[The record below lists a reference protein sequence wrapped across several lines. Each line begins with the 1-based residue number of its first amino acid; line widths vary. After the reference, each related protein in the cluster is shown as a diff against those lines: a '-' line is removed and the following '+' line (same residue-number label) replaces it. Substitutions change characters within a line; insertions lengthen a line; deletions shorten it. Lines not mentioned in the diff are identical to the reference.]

1 MIRLFKHLHF
11 FIPCLFVLSLIV
23 GACSQSNLTTTTV
36 EPITLKMAVLPILD
50 TLPMYVAQQ
59 EGLFE
64 ENGVKVEFIPVASGA
79 ERDQLVSAGQAD
91 GMINEVTSTMLYNKD
106 QTRVQIVRFAR
117 TATTEDALFRILA
130 SGKSNVESA
139 NDLKGVEIGI
149 SQGTVIDYLTDR
161 LLQAQGFSQ
170 YEINTIAVPKIPD
183 RMALLENG
191 ELEAAML
198 PEPLSSLAVLNG
210 AKIILDDTSLPEY
223 SFSTISF
230 RKEVIDKHPEAIKGF
245 LAAIEEAT
253 DEINA
258 DPEKWNTLLSDLKL
272 VPPPLLDTFKIPPF
286 VTAGV
291 PDEDQWNDVLSWAKE
306 KGILNVD
313 VSYEE
318 SVNPEFLP

>member
-1 MIRLFKHLHF
+1 MVKLVRHLHF
-11 FIPCLFVLSLIV
+11 FIPCLFVFSIIV
-23 GACSQSNLTTTTV
+23 GACSQSSLTTSTV
-36 EPITLKMAVLPILD
+36 EPITLKIAVLPILD

-64 ENGVKVEFIPVASGA
+64 GNGVQVEFIPVASGA
-79 ERDQLVSAGQAD
+79 ERDQVVSAGQAD

-106 QTRVQIVRFAR
+106 QIQVQIVRFAR
-117 TATTEDALFRILA
+117 TATPKDALFRILA

-139 NDLKGVEIGI
+139 IDLKGVEIGI

-170 YEINTIAVPKIPD
+170 SDINTIAVPKIPD

-191 ELEAAML
+191 KLEAAML

-210 AKIILDDTSLPEY
+210 AKIILDDTSYPEY

-230 RKEVIDKHPEAIKGF
+230 RKEVIEKHPKAINGF
-245 LAAIEEAT
+245 LSAIEEAT
-253 DEINA
+253 EKINV
-258 DPEKWNTLLSDLKL
+258 DPEKWNTLLSELKL
-272 VPPPLLDTFKIPPF
+272 VPPPLLDTFTVPPF

-291 PDEDQWNDVLSWAKE
+291 PDEDQWNDVISWAKE

>member
-1 MIRLFKHLHF
+1 MIKLFKHLHF
-11 FIPCLFVLSLIV
+11 LIPCLFVFSLIV
-23 GACSQSNLTTTTV
+23 GACSQSSLTTTSV

-59 EGLFE
+59 EGLFQ
-64 ENGVKVEFIPVASGA
+64 ENGVQVEFIPVASGA

-91 GMINEVTSTMLYNKD
+91 GMVNEVTSTMLYNKD
-106 QTRVQIVRFAR
+106 QTQVQIVRFAR
-117 TATTEDALFRILA
+117 TATPEDALFRILA

-139 NDLKGVEIGI
+139 NALKGVEIGI

-170 YEINTIAVPKIPD
+170 NEINTIAVPKIPD

-191 ELEAAML
+191 ELQAAML

-210 AKIILDDTSLPEY
+210 AKIILDDTSHPEY

-230 RKEVIDKHPEAIKGF
+230 RKEVIDKHPESITGF

-258 DPEKWNTLLSDLKL
+258 NPEKWNTLLSELKL
-272 VPPPLLDTFKIPPF
+272 VPPPLLDTFIIPPF

-291 PDEDQWNDVLSWAKE
+291 PDKDQWNDVLSWAKE

>member
-1 MIRLFKHLHF
+1 MIKLFKHLNF
-11 FIPCLFVLSLIV
+11 FILCLFVFSLLV
-23 GACSQSNLTTTTV
+23 GACSQNSLKTTTD

-64 ENGVKVEFIPVASGA
+64 QNGIQVEFIPVASGA
-79 ERDQLVSAGQAD
+79 ERDQVVSAGQAD
-91 GMINEVTSTMLYNKD
+91 GMVNEVTSTMLYNKD
-106 QTRVQIVRFAR
+106 QTQVQIVRFAR
-117 TATTEDALFRILA
+117 TATPEDALFRILA
-130 SGKSNVESA
+130 SGKSNVETA
-139 NDLKGVEIGI
+139 IDLKGVEIGI

-161 LLQAQGFSQ
+161 LLQAEGFSQ
-170 YEINTIAVPKIPD
+170 NEINTIAVPKIPD

-191 ELEAAML
+191 EIEAAML

-210 AKIILDDTSLPEY
+210 AKIVLDDTSHPEY

-230 RKEVIDKHPEAIKGF
+230 RKEVIDKHPEAIIGF

-253 DEINA
+253 EEINA
-258 DPEKWNTLLSDLKL
+258 DTKKWDTLMSDFKL

-291 PDEDQWNDVLSWAKE
+291 PDEDQWNDVLSWAKG
-306 KGILNVD
+306 KGIINID

-318 SVNPEFLP
+318 SVNPDFLP

>member
-1 MIRLFKHLHF
+1 MSRPCKHLHF
-11 FIPCLFVLSLIV
+11 FLPCLFVLSFIV
-23 GACSQSNLTTTTV
+23 GACSQSSLTTTTV

-64 ENGVKVEFIPVASGA
+64 QNGVQVKFIPVASGA

-106 QTRVQIVRFAR
+106 QTQVQIVRFAR
-117 TATTEDALFRILA
+117 TATPEDALFSILA
-130 SGKSNVESA
+130 SGRSNVESA

-170 YEINTIAVPKIPD
+170 NEINTIAVPKIPD

-230 RKEVIDKHPEAIKGF
+230 RKEVIDKHPEAIYGF

-258 DPEKWNTLLSDLKL
+258 DPKKWNTLLSDLKL

-291 PDEDQWNDVLSWAKE
+291 PDEYHWNDVLSWAKE
-306 KGILNVD
+306 KGILKVD